1 MLSKR
6 LTELRKEKGVT
17 QKDMSLLLGITRP
30 AYTAYEMG
38 KRQPDYETLIKLADY
53 FNVTIDYL
61 LGRTEFRRARL
72 VTKEELEEFLNSETI
87 KALEKDEIEIGIAT
101 IGDLDFDTK
110 REIIALLRKHGYLKK
125 A

>member
-38 KRQPDYETLIKLADY
+38 KRKPDYETIIKLADY
-53 FNVTIDYL
+53 FNVTVDYL
-61 LGRTEFRRARL
+61 LGRTECRSARL
-72 VTKEELEEFLNSETI
+72 VREEEL
-87 KALEKDEIEIGIAT
+87 KW
-101 IGDLDFDTK
+101 
-110 REIIALLRKHGYLKK
+110 
-125 A
+125 

>member
-53 FNVTIDYL
+53 FVVPIVACPYHFKHKKITPISR
-61 LGRTEFRRARL
+61 G
-72 VTKEELEEFLNSETI
+72 
-87 KALEKDEIEIGIAT
+87 GI
-101 IGDLDFDTK
+101 LD
-110 REIIALLRKHGYLKK
+110 
-125 A
+125 

>member
-38 KRQPDYETLIKLADY
+38 KRKPDYETIIKLADY
-53 FNVTIDYL
+53 FNVTVDYL
-61 LGRTEFRRARL
+61 LGRTEFRSTRL
-72 VTKEELEEFLNSETI
+72 VRKEEL
-87 KALEKDEIEIGIAT
+87 KW
-101 IGDLDFDTK
+101 
-110 REIIALLRKHGYLKK
+110 
-125 A
+125 

>member
-61 LGRTEFRRARL
+61 LGRTEYRSARL
-72 VTKEELEEFLNSETI
+72 VRKEEL
-87 KALEKDEIEIGIAT
+87 KW
-101 IGDLDFDTK
+101 
-110 REIIALLRKHGYLKK
+110 
-125 A
+125 